1 MLHHPARDF
10 DAASPLALHAGSGG
24 LWVPK
29 KPALIRAR
37 TRDNLMTFDAR
48 TVDST
53 GAFLIGELE
62 RLDQTLHEP
71 LVSVSW
77 SRDIDLREDVTIAD
91 EVSSF
96 TNSTFASTG
105 GTHPTGKSWIG
116 KDANAIAA
124 MQLDISK
131 TAYPLTL
138 WGEQVSY
145 TIPELESAMKLGRPV
160 DAQKYEGLKL
170 KHQMDTDEQVY
181 TGDGE
186 LGLVGL
192 TNAPNTLIATSN
204 VANGQTSG
212 TPKWSTKTPDDI
224 LNDFNTALTTT
235 WGNSGWAVPPSNVLI
250 PPAQFGF
257 LVSQKVS
264 TAGNISTLKYVL
276 ENNISTQQGTPLKI
290 LPLKWLIGRGAGG
303 TPGVLGTVDRMV
315 IYTKDPLRVRF
326 PMTPLQRT
334 PLEYRAIFQTTT
346 YFGRLG
352 AVEFVYPETLSYW
365 DGI

>member
-1 MLHHPARDF
+1 MLHHPAEHF
-10 DAASPLALHAGSGG
+10 EAASPLALHAGNGG
-24 LWVPK
+24 LWVPQ
-29 KPALIRAR
+29 KPAIIRAR

-48 TVDST
+48 TIDST

-62 RLDQTLHEP
+62 RLDQTLHQP

-105 GTHPTGKSWIG
+105 GTHAAGKSWIG

-131 TAYPLTL
+131 TTYPLTL

-145 TIPELESAMKLGRPV
+145 TIPELESAQKLGRPV

-181 TGDGE
+181 TGDTE
-186 LGLVGL
+186 LGLFGL
-192 TNAPNTLIATSN
+192 TNSPVVTASN
-204 VANGQTSG
+204 VANGASSG
-212 TPKWSTKTPDDI
+212 SPHWSTKTPDDI
-224 LNDFNTALTTT
+224 LADFNTALTNV
-235 WGNSGWAVPPSNVLI
+235 WQASGWAVPPSNVLI

-257 LVSQKVS
+257 IVSQKVS
-264 TAGNISTLKYVL
+264 SAGNISTLKYVL
-276 ENNISTQQGTPLKI
+276 ENNISKQQGTELKI
-290 LPLKWLIGRGAGG
+290 LPLKWLIGRGVGG

-315 IYTKDPLRVRF
+315 VYSKDQQRVRF

-334 PLEYRAIFQTTT
+334 PLEYRAIYQTTT

-352 AVEFVYPETLSYW
+352 AVEFVYPETLGYF

>member
-1 MLHHPARDF
+1 MLHRPASHF
-10 DAASPLALHAGSGG
+10 EAASSLALHAGTGG

-37 TRDNLMTFDAR
+37 TRDNLMTYDAR
-48 TVDST
+48 TIDST

-77 SRDIDLREDVTIAD
+77 SRDIDLREDITIAD

-105 GTHPTGKSWIG
+105 GVKPAGKSWIG

-145 TIPELESAMKLGRPV
+145 TIPELESAQKLGRPV

-181 TGDGE
+181 TGDTD
-186 LGLVGL
+186 LGYFGL
-192 TNAPNTLIATSN
+192 TNSTVISANN
-204 VANGQTSG
+204 MANGASNG
-212 TPKWSTKTPDDI
+212 SPHWSTKTPDDI
-224 LNDFNTALTTT
+224 LADFNTGLTTV
-235 WGNSGWAVPPSNVLI
+235 WQNSAWAVPPTDVLI

-257 LVSQKVS
+257 IVSQKVS

-276 ENNISTQQGTPLKI
+276 ENNITTQSGGKLRI
-290 LPLKWLIGRGAGG
+290 SPLKWLIGRGAGG

-352 AVEFVYPETLSYW
+352 VVEWVYPETAAYF
-365 DGI
+365 DGL

>member
-1 MLHHPARDF
+1 MFQHPASHF
-10 DAASPLALHAGSGG
+10 EAASPLAIHAGGGG
-24 LWVPK
+24 LWTPK

-48 TVDST
+48 TIDST

-91 EVSSF
+91 ELSSF

-138 WGEQVSY
+138 WGEQISY
-145 TIPELESAMKLGRPV
+145 TIPELESAQKLGRPV

-170 KHQMDTDEQVY
+170 KHQMDTDEMVY
-181 TGDGE
+181 TGDSE
-186 LGLVGL
+186 LSLLGLVNSDP
-192 TNAPNTLIATSN
+192 TIPHTN
-204 VANGQTSG
+204 VANGATSG
-212 TPKWSTKTPDDI
+212 GPHWATKTPDDI

-235 WGNSGWAVPPSNVLI
+235 WQNSGWAVPPANVLV

-264 TAGNISTLKYVL
+264 SAGNISTLKYVL
-276 ENNISTQQGTPLKI
+276 ENNISTQQGTKLSI

-303 TPGVLGTVDRMV
+303 TPGQLGTVDRMV
-315 IYTKDPLRVRF
+315 VYTKDPLRVRY

-334 PLEYRAIFQTTT
+334 PLEYRAIYQTTT

-352 AVEFVYPETLSYW
+352 AVEWVYPETASYW